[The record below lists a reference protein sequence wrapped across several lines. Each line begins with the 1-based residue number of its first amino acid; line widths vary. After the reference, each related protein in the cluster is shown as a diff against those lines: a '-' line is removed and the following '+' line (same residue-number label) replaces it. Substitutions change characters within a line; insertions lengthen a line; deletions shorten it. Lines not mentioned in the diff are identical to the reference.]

1 MFAFLGDLVYRRRRL
16 VLIATGVFFLV
27 AAAVGGPVAGILTSG
42 TNNFDDPASESVRAR
57 NLISSATGANP
68 EVMVTALVN
77 PTGTVSAES
86 LRSRVEEVAGELRE
100 DPGVKRVVTA
110 YNSGL
115 RDFISSDGQASYL
128 AISTAPLTPRGEKK
142 LAERLD
148 KRFSDAPDVQLG
160 GPIIANWEAATVIR
174 DDLARAELLAFP
186 LILIVAFFVF
196 RGVVAALLPLF
207 CGAILIT
214 GTFLGLRIVDQWV
227 DLSVFALNLVTGLGL
242 GLAIDYSLFIVSR
255 YRDELAALGSR
266 RQAVTRTMATAGRT
280 VLFSTLTVAAALATL
295 LVFPQRFLY
304 SMGVGGIFVAL
315 MAAATA
321 VIALPALLVALGPR
335 VNALSPARWRRS
347 LETAPEERS
356 TGFWYRLSHAVM
368 RRPVLVA
375 VTTIAVLVLLGL
387 PALSLKFTGIDATVL
402 PKHESAYRVDHA
414 IKNDFPE
421 NRSAPIFVAA
431 EAPSSARSELDDYA
445 ARVKDLPGV
454 VTVTRPENVGDGL
467 WRLDAISG
475 STALSDQ
482 SQDLV
487 RAVRDLDP
495 PFKAYV
501 GGQTALFIDQGKSI
515 GSHLAIGLP
524 ILCLTTVLILF
535 AMTGSLILPLKT
547 LVMNFVTLIA
557 TFGILVFIFQDGR
570 LQGLLSYTTQ
580 HALEMTQPVLL
591 AAVVFGLSTDYG
603 VFLLTRIKEARDQG
617 ESEREAVAVGLERT
631 GRIVTAAALL
641 FAIAVAAFATSGVV
655 FIKMLGLGMAL
666 AVLIDA
672 SIVRAFLVPSLMALL
687 GKWNWWAPAPLRRL
701 HERLGLSETE
711 PPPSVPAARPS
722 VPS

>member
-1 MFAFLGDLVYRRRRL
+1 MFAFLGDLVYRRRRA

-42 TNNFDDPASESVRAR
+42 TNSFDDPGTESVKAR
-57 NLISSATGANP
+57 NLLARATATNP
-68 EVMVTALVN
+68 EVMVTALVS
-77 PTGTVSAES
+77 PAGTVSADS
-86 LRSRVEEVAGELRE
+86 LRARVEEVAGELRG
-100 DPGVKRVVTA
+100 DRDVKRVITA
-110 YNSGL
+110 YDGGGNDLIS
-115 RDFISSDGQASYL
+115 RDGRASYVL
-128 AISTAPLTPRGEKK
+128 VSTAPLSPRGEKK

-148 KRFSDAPDVQLG
+148 DRFSDQPDVKLG
-160 GPIIANWEAATVIR
+160 GPIIANWEAAQVIR
-174 DDLARAELLAFP
+174 DDLAKAELFAFP
-186 LILIVAFFVF
+186 LILIAAFFVF
-196 RGVVAALLPLF
+196 RGFVAALLPLF
-207 CGAILIT
+207 CGAILVT
-214 GTFLGLRIVDQWV
+214 GTFLALRIVDQWV
-227 DLSVFALNLVTGLGL
+227 DLSIFALNLVTGLGL

-266 RQAVTRTMATAGRT
+266 RAAVARTLATAGRT
-280 VLFSTLTVAAALATL
+280 VVFSTLTVAAALAAL

-304 SMGVGGIFVAL
+304 SMGIGGIFVAL

-321 VIALPALLVALGPR
+321 VVALPALLVALGPR
-335 VNALSPARWRRS
+335 VNALSPSRWRRT
-347 LETAPEERS
+347 LERPPEERS

-368 RRPVLVA
+368 RRRVA
-375 VTTIAVLVLLGL
+375 VAVATIVVLVLFGL
-387 PALSLKFTGIDATVL
+387 PVLGLKFTGIDATVL
-402 PKHESAYRVDHA
+402 PKDESAYQVDRA
-414 IKNDFPE
+414 IREDFPE
-421 NRSAPIFVAA
+421 NRSSPIFVAM
-431 EAPSSARSELDDYA
+431 EAPSSARGDVDAYA
-445 ARVKDLPGV
+445 AQVKALPGV
-454 VTVTRPENVGDGL
+454 ATVASPRNVAEGL
-467 WRLDAISG
+467 WSLDVISNNR
-475 STALSDQ
+475 SLADE

-487 RAVRDLDP
+487 RTIRGLDA
-495 PFKAYV
+495 PFKTYV

-524 ILCLTTVLILF
+524 ILAAATLLILF

-547 LVMNFVTLIA
+547 LVMNAVTLTS

-570 LQGLLSYTTQ
+570 LESLLGYTSQ

-603 VFLLTRIKEARDQG
+603 VFLLTRIKEARDRG
-617 ESEREAVAVGLERT
+617 ESETEAVAVGLERT

-687 GKWNWWAPAPLRRL
+687 GRWNWWAPRPLRRA
-701 HERLGLSETE
+701 HERLGLSEE
-711 PPPSVPAARPS
+711 EAPPPVPAAR
-722 VPS
+722 